1 MGVDVS
7 KCIDK
12 SVKHYASNNVKHDDK
27 SFLII
32 YKNHGKFISVKIL
45 MLILW
50 ILYLVIKLLKCDVSG
65 FPNTSINNVVN
76 TLEDSKISYQ
86 IIDVDK
92 DPVIKDFGKIN
103 TYSKYLDMSFK
114 NINNINYIV
123 LNNLE
128 IEIKKEYQN
137 NNYLNYYTKYKLI
150 NLLERRMLNEI

>member
-1 MGVDVS
+1 MNTLFS
-7 KCIDK
+7 
-12 SVKHYASNNVKHDDK
+12 
-27 SFLII
+27 
-32 YKNHGKFISVKIL
+32 YKV
-45 MLILW
+45 
-50 ILYLVIKLLKCDVSG
+50 LKCDVSG

-92 DPVIKDFGKIN
+92 DPVIKDFDKIN

-128 IEIKKEYQN
+128 IEIKKEYEN
-137 NNYLNYYTKYKLI
+137 NNYLYYYTKYKLI
-150 NLLERRMLNEI
+150 KLLERRMLNEI